1 MTSTKQIIKGGVD
14 VDLKVDTWTPGK
26 YAKLLG
32 EKTGLTP
39 DSIVKALCP
48 ETKPGTFNYN
58 DCFNAKNISLALGMS
73 LATYLWIK
81 VKGTEAQQKKL
92 EKKVRDLRRQ
102 DEESSEPRS
111 RNRSR
116 TNNSSESSSSSSSE
130 SSSSHNRQEKSKS
143 KSKSISK
150 SKRKSIRKR

>member
-1 MTSTKQIIKGGVD
+1 MTSTEQIIKGGLDAGVAD
-14 VDLKVDTWTPGK
+14 AGLAAAANQWTPGK

-58 DCFNAKNISLALGMS
+58 DCLNAKNISLALGMS

-92 EKKVRDLRRQ
+92 EKK
-102 DEESSEPRS
+102 SERS
-111 RNRSR
+111 K
-116 TNNSSESSSSSSSE
+116 
-130 SSSSHNRQEKSKS
+130 EKG
-143 KSKSISK
+143 
-150 SKRKSIRKR
+150 